1 MDGQEAAKF
10 LERAKD
16 LRELA
21 ATIKSEHH
29 RKLLI
34 DSAEKFEKL
43 AKQTVESE
51 RQR

>member
-1 MDGQEAAKF
+1 MDSQAENF
-10 LERAKD
+10 LVRAKE

-34 DSAEKFEKL
+34 DAAEKFEK
-43 AKQTVESE
+43 AAQQMRVAERKQL
-51 RQR
+51 